1 MPLDHSAAHGSLRF
15 HFRAHCFL
23 FLWLDFRLLEQV
35 ILRGLARARVWARSR
50 GRTDLGV
57 FLRAAGDRR
66 ASWAWGGLGGQVT
79 GDKFIVILC
88 GHNKTG
94 LALEAGCEV
103 SHSWA
108 GLTVRAVGVAVGIK
122 LRR

>member
-35 ILRGLARARVWARSR
+35 ILRGLARARVWARAR

-79 GDKFIVILC
+79 GDKFIVVLC